1 MMYNGDCVCR
11 KCKPSLD
18 RAMILYMELQ
28 ATIILTTTLHLEING
43 KTKNQAKWINHII
56 KDLNTN

>member
-1 MMYNGDCVCR
+1 MYNGDYVCC

-28 ATIILTTTLHLEING
+28 ATIILATTLHLEING
-43 KTKNQAKWINHII
+43 KTKNQAKWINRII

>member
-1 MMYNGDCVCR
+1 MYNGDYVCR
-11 KCKPSLD
+11 KCKPTLD
-18 RAMILYMELQ
+18 RAMILYTELQ

-56 KDLNTN
+56 KDLNAN

>member
-1 MMYNGDCVCR
+1 MYNGDYVCC

-28 ATIILTTTLHLEING
+28 ATIILATTLHLEING
-43 KTKNQAKWINHII
+43 KTKN
-56 KDLNTN
+56 